1 MALEKEKILPA
12 KITIRPETNGKSNGS
27 VKYVV
32 APAVSDRFLSVD
44 FFRGLVVA
52 FMIVVNTPGT
62 LEYVYDPLEHARWF
76 GCTLADVVFPS
87 FLFLTGVSMWFSFA
101 RFDRKWT
108 PEAGWKI
115 LRRTVL
121 IFLIGFLLNK
131 FPVYWKNL
139 DHWRIMGI
147 LQRIALS
154 YGLAAVLVLNLR
166 PKLLM
171 TVSGAVLLLY
181 WGILNW
187 FATPGGDPYGIDTN
201 AMLRLDRWIYGIEV
215 EAALQ
220 VDHWLFGD
228 DYFWHGNGFHFDS
241 EGLLGVLPSIVTVI
255 LGWMSGAMLSRH
267 SGRKGLL
274 LRNLVIFGISCGFA
288 GLVWGLFFP
297 VSKKL
302 WTSSYVLYTAGVSM
316 IMLATCIWLID
327 VRKWRTGT
335 GFFLVFGA
343 NPLFAFVLSE
353 ALEQIAFSI
362 PSGEGDA
369 YGWLYAH
376 FFKAVGDG
384 EFRSLLFALS
394 YMLLCW
400 LICRWLYV
408 RKVFVKI

>member
-1 MALEKEKILPA
+1 MTLEKEKILLA
-12 KITIRPETNGKSNGS
+12 KVTVRDVTNDVINGS
-27 VKYVV
+27 EKTVV
-32 APAVSDRFLSVD
+32 PAQVNRYMSID

-62 LEYVYDPLEHARWF
+62 LEYAYAPLEHALWF

-87 FLFLTGVSMWFSFA
+87 FLFLVGVSMWFAFA
-101 RFDRKWT
+101 KYGRQWS

-115 LRRTVL
+115 LRRTLL
-121 IFLIGFLLNK
+121 IFVIGLLLNK
-131 FPVYWKNL
+131 FPVYWKHL
-139 DHWRIMGI
+139 DHWRIMGV

-154 YGLAAVLVLNLR
+154 YGLASVLVL
-166 PKLLM
+166 LLSRRALIA
-171 TVSGAVLLLY
+171 VSIGILLLY

-215 EAALQ
+215 DAALHI
-220 VDHWLFGD
+220 DHWLFGD

-255 LGWMSGAMLSRH
+255 LGWMSGAILTHRTA
-267 SGRKGLL
+267 RKGLL
-274 LRNLVIFGISCGFA
+274 LRDLVAFGIICGFA
-288 GLVWGLFFP
+288 GLAWGFYLP
-297 VSKKL
+297 ISKKL
-302 WTSSYVLYTAGVSM
+302 WTSSYVLYAGGVSM

-327 VRKWRTGT
+327 VKKWRAGT

-362 PSGEGDA
+362 PCGDVDA
-369 YGWLYAH
+369 YGWIYQH
-376 FFKAVGDG
+376 FFRPIEGG
-384 EFRSLLFALS
+384 ELGSLLFALT
-394 YMLLCW
+394 YLLFCW
-400 LICRWLYV
+400 LICGWLYK
-408 RKVFVKI
+408 RKIFIKI